1 MKFTLKKVGAALLAC
16 AMIFT
21 SAVAAKPDTKV
32 YAEAVSGANV
42 DYETGE
48 RGNIEQPQTSL
59 ILQYGPSAMMVE
71 AGQSY
76 DITQR
81 FVLKQGIGM
90 YLDPTFLGSSTN
102 NMVKFSNI
110 EVKPYGNPYVSN
122 GINFRNDRAVEI
134 NYTITVSSIAKVGRI
149 EYGIT
154 AYNSR
159 PSAYDED
166 KKPVYAN
173 TGAFN
178 VSLDVV
184 TACSDPLFVLQSD
197 PRIKAEAGK
206 TVEIPIKMKNMGQL
220 DAYDIYVSLGGNN
233 NLIATETPLKQKMP
247 STAAGGEIETTY
259 KFLVDAKAGT
269 DTITLPINVFCR
281 DYSGATYSD
290 DSYYVILDI
299 KGKDGASGGS
309 GEQKPSRFGVTNVK
323 QSPEKPKA
331 GEKVTVTF
339 DLENTGDIDFND
351 IRAYLGSVSSTGFE
365 PIDSNPYIELGD
377 IKGRSKKQVSLTYKC
392 GNSISEGTNPMSI
405 SFVAESNS
413 GQNIDGNTTVYILN
427 VVAGHDG
434 GNTVSKP
441 KLMVADFGTDLEEIL
456 ASDKFEF
463 KFNIK
468 NTNDESTA
476 RNIKVKVTSSNFS
489 VTAGS
494 NTFFVNEIL
503 PGEEAEIK
511 INLKAA
517 STLQTGAYPINI
529 EMEYEYD
536 APVKAGESGN
546 SVVANDEI
554 LLQVNELL
562 RAQCEN
568 VVVGEFM
575 PPTVNSACGLTFE
588 FYNMGRSTL
597 NNVYVTVEGD
607 FALATG
613 DSQYIGNVMPGDPQF
628 VECTVMPLTAGDAE
642 CRLIIHMEDSNG
654 EQQTRDYS
662 SMVYVSD
669 GGNGGNGDFIDPG
682 FIIPDFPNDPG
693 MPAEEPETEKK
704 SLDWRIIAGC
714 IAGAVVIIGVAVIVI
729 VKKKKKKANDDEF
742 DD

>member
-1 MKFTLKKVGAALLAC
+1 MKVTLKKVGAALLAF

-21 SAVAAKPDTKV
+21 SAVAAGPDIKA
-32 YAEAVSGANV
+32 YAEAISGSNS
-42 DYETGE
+42 DYATGE

-59 ILQYGPSAMMVE
+59 ILQYGPDAMMVE

-76 DITQR
+76 NVTQR

-122 GINFRNDRAVEI
+122 GINFRSDRAVEI
-134 NYTITVSSIAKVGRI
+134 NYTITISSIAKVGKI

-206 TVEIPIKMKNMGQL
+206 TVEIPIRMKNMGQL
-220 DAYDIYVSLGGNN
+220 DAYDIYVSLGGNS

-259 KFLVDAKAGT
+259 KFLVDSKAVTG
-269 DTITLPINVFCR
+269 TITLPINVFCR

-299 KGKDGASGGS
+299 KGKDGASGES
-309 GEQKPSRFGVTNVK
+309 GDQKPSRFGVTNVK

-331 GEKVTVTF
+331 GENITVTF
-339 DLENTGDIDFND
+339 DLENTGDMDFNE
-351 IRAYLGSVSSTGFE
+351 IRAYLGSVSSMGFE

-377 IKGRSKKQVSLTYKC
+377 IKGRNKKQVSLTYKC
-392 GNSISEGTNPMSI
+392 GSSISEGTNPMSI
-405 SFVAESNS
+405 NFVAESNS
-413 GQNIDGNTTVYILN
+413 GQSIEGNTTIYILN
-427 VVAGHDG
+427 VAGHDG

-456 ASDKFEF
+456 ASDRFEF
-463 KFNIK
+463 RFNVK
-468 NTNDESTA
+468 NTNDESVA
-476 RNIKVKVTSSNFS
+476 RNIKVKVTSSSFS

-503 PGEEAEIK
+503 PGEETEIR

-517 STLQTGAYPINI
+517 STLQTGAYPINV
-529 EMEYEYD
+529 EMEYEFD

-546 SVVANDEI
+546 SVTASDEI

-568 VVVGEFM
+568 VNVGEYLT
-575 PPTVNSACGLTFE
+575 PAVNSPCSLTFE

-613 DSQYIGNVMPGDPQF
+613 DSHYIGNVMPGDPQF
-628 VECTVMPLTAGDAE
+628 VECTVMPLAAGDAE
-642 CRLIIHMEDSNG
+642 CRLVIHMEDSNG

-662 SMVYVSD
+662 STVYVVD
-669 GGNGGNGDFIDPG
+669 GGNGGNGGEFDPG
-682 FIIPDFPNDPG
+682 FIMPDFPMNPDMPG
-693 MPAEEPETEKK
+693 EDVEPEKK
-704 SLDWRIIAGC
+704 SLDWRIIGGC
-714 IAGAVVIIGVAVIVI
+714 IAGAAVIIGVVVIVI